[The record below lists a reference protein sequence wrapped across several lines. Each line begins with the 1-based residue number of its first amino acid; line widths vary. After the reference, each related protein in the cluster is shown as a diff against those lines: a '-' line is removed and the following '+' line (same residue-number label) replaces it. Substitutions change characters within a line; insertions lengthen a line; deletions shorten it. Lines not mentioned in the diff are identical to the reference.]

1 MTPESEARPF
11 FVIVAFIG
19 TFALSR
25 AGFEAHSSSGSW
37 GGLETELEE
46 VGHLDVGYSKEED

>member
-37 GGLETELEE
+37 GGLESEKLGTLM
-46 VGHLDVGYSKEED
+46 